1 MSDDNLKMDADAL
14 DGFTAQLNS
23 LIRDS
28 SATMFP
34 ASFHGEMG
42 DGGVENAIS
51 DMASTDLSIG
61 QRLNNYLSALAGL
74 TSASAKATRDMD
86 KQLADSVNNPPHGK
100 LAQL

>member
-1 MSDDNLKMDADAL
+1 MSDDTLKMDADAL
-14 DGFTAQLNS
+14 DGFTTQLTN
-23 LIRDS
+23 LMRYE

-42 DGGVENAIS
+42 DGGVENAVS
-51 DMASTDLSIG
+51 DMANTDLAIG

-74 TSASAKATRDMD
+74 TGSSAKATRDMD
-86 KQLADSVNNPPHGK
+86 QQLANAVPPHGK

>member
-14 DGFTAQLNS
+14 DGFTTQLNN
-23 LIRDS
+23 LMRYE

-42 DGGVENAIS
+42 DGGVEAAVS
-51 DMASTDLSIG
+51 DMANTDLSIG
-61 QRLNNYLSALAGL
+61 QRLNSYLSALAGL
-74 TSASAKATRDMD
+74 TGASASATRVMD
-86 KQLADSVNNPPHGK
+86 QQLADAAKNPLHGK